1 MKNNVSFLAGIIFSI
16 GLTIS
21 GMVNPFKVKGF
32 LDIFGNWDYS
42 LAFVM
47 GGAVIFNLVAFNIV
61 LNKKPLFS
69 ESYFLPKKFKADRN
83 LILGAILFGAGW
95 GLVGVCPG
103 PALVNAVTLNG
114 DVFIFIFA
122 MIIGM
127 ILFNIFEKRPSPSK
141 R

>member
-1 MKNNVSFLAGIIFSI
+1 MKNIVSFLAGIIFSI

-114 DVFIFIFA
+114 DVFIFIIS
-122 MIIGM
+122 MVLGM
-127 ILFNIFEKRPSPSK
+127 IFFKGIEKK
-141 R
+141 LA

>member
-1 MKNNVSFLAGIIFSI
+1 MKNIVSFLAGIIFSI

-61 LNKKPLFS
+61 LNKKPLLV

-95 GLVGVCPG
+95 GLGGLCPG
-103 PALVNAVTLNG
+103 PAITSVALLNIYSITFVVSMFVGFYLVKSLN
-114 DVFIFIFA
+114 
-122 MIIGM
+122 
-127 ILFNIFEKRPSPSK
+127 LSSSR
-141 R
+141 

>member
-1 MKNNVSFLAGIIFSI
+1 MSFVAGIIFST

-47 GGAVIFNLVAFNIV
+47 GGAVIFNLASFYII

-114 DVFIFIFA
+114 DVFIFIIS
-122 MIIGM
+122 MTLGI
-127 ILFNIFEKRPSPSK
+127 ILFKGVEKK
-141 R
+141 LA